1 VCPTPLALAAPVILA
16 LAVAAQVRLVEEP
29 YLLATHGARYREY
42 ARTTGRFVPWLG
54 RLANVD

>member
-1 VCPTPLALAAPVILA
+1 VLF
-16 LAVAAQVRLVEEP
+16 RSP

-54 RLANVD
+54 GLDDVH